1 MTGILVKKNGEW
13 VVKYDRGH
21 EVVFYELDQN
31 SKDWSNR
38 SGVVK
43 FIHEGIELDFTLITS
58 GQYNEEQESIVRE
71 FYAKILHINHDTI

>member
-1 MTGILVKKNGEW
+1 MTGTLAKKNGEW

-21 EVVFYELDQN
+21 EVVFYELDKN

-38 SGVVK
+38 SGVIK
-43 FIHEGIELDFTLITS
+43 FIREGIELDFTLITS

-71 FYAKILHINHDTI
+71 FHAKILHINHDTI